1 MHAIVICRRKYMK
14 CKFHACSHYF
24 NYKFSTNSCSIS
36 FLYIVKFIYIMQNS
50 FTSSTLYLQWNM
62 KAICIVFYKMYVE
75 TCSEKDPSQS
85 CCGVFQLLE
94 LFGIIIW
101 QASLP
106 VKWRTVIGWETLSA
120 VHYFPVMAGGP
131 LRKNKRMHF

>member
-1 MHAIVICRRKYMK
+1 
-14 CKFHACSHYF
+14 
-24 NYKFSTNSCSIS
+24 
-36 FLYIVKFIYIMQNS
+36 
-50 FTSSTLYLQWNM
+50 M

-75 TCSEKDPSQS
+75 TCSEKDPSPS

-106 VKWRTVIGWETLSA
+106 VKWRTVIG
-120 VHYFPVMAGGP
+120 
-131 LRKNKRMHF
+131 